1 MKTLLAAIVLTIVG
15 TSLPAQAAYQAKVP
29 HPEGGTQTRLVGRF
43 SPVRYSFRF
52 HVTGYTLS
60 ELKFTAPIGMQLS
73 RSIDIMDQNG
83 QRVEATIDLQGQ
95 VAIVTFAQPVALGS
109 KLSID
114 LNDVKTRDN
123 SRIRELE
130 TSGKLGSIKEDIPLQ
145 NVRFSPDYR

>member
-1 MKTLLAAIVLTIVG
+1 MKILLAAIFLTIVG
-15 TSLPAQAAYQAKVP
+15 TSLPAHAAYQAKVP
-29 HPEGGTQTRLVGRF
+29 HPEGGTQTRLAGRF
-43 SPVRYSFRF
+43 SPARYSFRF

-60 ELKFTAPIGMQLS
+60 ELKFTAPVGMQLS

-83 QRVEATIDLQGQ
+83 QKVAATIALQGQ
-95 VAIVTFAQPVALGS
+95 VATVTFAQPVALDS

-114 LNDVKTRDN
+114 LNDVRTRDN

-145 NVRFSPDYR
+145 TVRLSPGYR

>member
-1 MKTLLAAIVLTIVG
+1 MKTLLAAVLLTIVG

-29 HPEGGTQTRLVGRF
+29 HPEGGTQTRLAGRF
-43 SPVRYSFRF
+43 SPARYSFRY

-60 ELKFTAPIGMQLS
+60 ELKFTAPVGMQLS

-83 QRVEATIDLQGQ
+83 QKVAATIALQGQ
-95 VAIVTFAQPVALGS
+95 VAIVTFAQPVALDS

-114 LNDVKTRDN
+114 LNDVKTSDN
-123 SRIRELE
+123 SRIWELE

-145 NVRFSPDYR
+145 TVRLLPGYR

>member
-1 MKTLLAAIVLTIVG
+1 
-15 TSLPAQAAYQAKVP
+15 
-29 HPEGGTQTRLVGRF
+29 
-43 SPVRYSFRF
+43 
-52 HVTGYTLS
+52 
-60 ELKFTAPIGMQLS
+60 MQLS

-83 QRVEATIDLQGQ
+83 QRVATTIALQGQ
-95 VAIVTFAQPVALGS
+95 VAIVTFARPVALDS

-145 NVRFSPDYR
+145 TVRFSPGYR